1 MDRILGD
8 VIGQVERS
16 LRFRTAREAVL
27 AANVAN
33 ADTPGYRPSDLHF
46 DELLGAASERLAR
59 TDPRHLDPGGAGG
72 RAAGPY
78 RVVEGEGGTRPDGN
92 GVELE
97 QQLIALSRNASQFN
111 HQATALSR
119 LVALT
124 RDAINGGR

>member
-8 VIGQVERS
+8 VISQVERS

-33 ADTPGYRPSDLHF
+33 VDTPGYRPNDLRF
-46 DELLGAASERLAR
+46 DELLGEANARLAR
-59 TDPRHLDPGGAGG
+59 TDARHLDAGAGAG

-78 RVVEGEGGTRPDGN
+78 SVTEGDGGTRPDGN
-92 GVELE
+92 GVDLE
-97 QQLIALSRNASQFN
+97 QQLIALSRNASAFN
-111 HQATALSR
+111 HQANALSR

-124 RDAINGGR
+124 RDAISGGR